1 MSLPVCYE
9 FPCSAAG
16 ADELIR
22 HITELRERLIQQGF
36 DADRLKVRLS
46 AYGQRVAPYVY
57 GTECLASAV
66 KMPVVVDESLP
77 EEMVAIVSEHDA
89 LQPAEA

>member
-1 MSLPVCYE
+1 MSLPMCYE

-22 HITELRERLIQQGF
+22 HIAELRERLIQQGL
-36 DADRLKVRLS
+36 DADRLEVRLS
-46 AYGQRVAPYVY
+46 AYGQRVAPYLY
-57 GTECLASAV
+57 GTECLAAAV

-77 EEMVAIVSEHDA
+77 VEMIA
-89 LQPAEA
+89 LVAEA